1 MKTMK
6 NKLLKPNSQKPQP
19 NNGVQI
25 LPSRA
30 ISYNKIFKLIKD

>member
-1 MKTMK
+1 MK
-6 NKLLKPNSQKPQP
+6 NKLLKATSNKLQA